1 MGRLKSYSAKTHQG
15 PLLQVNED
23 DYDVDLRN
31 QLFFLMDGFGGAG
44 VGDKAVGM
52 VKSQLKNFYTKI
64 ALDPESTLPFFF
76 SPRYLIEG
84 NALIN
89 SLKSAHQTLKNEN
102 AEKDMSSRG
111 GVSLVAVAASESLL
125 TLVSVGNCASYLY
138 RQGHLELLTY
148 PDCLK
153 PLSDDYQRSFYLHP
167 LSALGLFD
175 EIEPQVR
182 ELRLQNDDQVILL
195 SDGVYGRLKEEEI
208 KFVLEKKTEKGH
220 LIDEL
225 FAMAN
230 SRGNLDNQTAVI
242 LRF

>member
-44 VGDKAVGM
+44 VGDKAVGL
-52 VKSQLKNFYTKI
+52 VKSQLKSFYTKI
-64 ALDPESTLPFFF
+64 AMDPDSTLPFFF

-89 SLKSAHQTLKNEN
+89 SLKSAHQSLKNEN

-111 GVSLVAVAASESLL
+111 GVSLIAVAASESLL
-125 TLVSVGNCASYLY
+125 TLVSVGNCASFLY
-138 RQGHLELLTY
+138 RQGRLELLTY

-153 PLSDDYQRSFYLHP
+153 PLSDEYQRSFHLHP
-167 LSALGLFD
+167 LNALGLFD
-175 EIEPQVR
+175 EVEPQVR

-208 KFVLEKKTEKGH
+208 KFVLEKKTEKSH
-220 LIDEL
+220 LIDDL